1 MFNCSARGSNVA
13 IEWMV
18 DRSVKVASESQSSDA
33 PCFSMTTQF
42 GDSHLVQSILNCS
55 NTSSLT
61 GSYRVQCTVSQNVYM
76 EVENI
81 SQTAYLFVK
90 PGEFKCMHS
99 FLFLFPSSLVLLP
112 PSFLYAFCY
121 LCHLKFNVKVSLP
134 VHYTLHMITLLRLRY
149 M

>member
-1 MFNCSARGSNVA
+1 MFNCSVRGSNVT

-18 DRSVKVASESQSSDA
+18 DRSVKVASESQSSDT
-33 PCFSMTTQF
+33 PCFSMTTRS
-42 GDSHLVQSILNCS
+42 GDSHLVQSILNCW

-81 SQTAYLFVK
+81 SQTANLFVK

-99 FLFLFPSSLVLLP
+99 FLFLFPSSHF
-112 PSFLYAFCY
+112 PSLMLFY